1 MEKRVRILV
10 AKPGLDGHDRG
21 AKVVARA
28 LRDAGFEVVYTGLRQ
43 TPEQIAEA
51 ALQEDVNVIA
61 LSLLSGAHNHLFPK
75 IVELIRAKG
84 MTDVLIIGGG
94 VIPDSDIPSL
104 KAAGISEV
112 FTPGTSTVDII
123 KYINEAVK

>member
-1 MEKRVRILV
+1 MEKRVRVLV

-28 LRDAGFEVVYTGLRQ
+28 LRDAGFEVIYTGLRQ

-61 LSLLSGAHNHLFPK
+61 LSLLSGAHNHLFPR

-84 MTDVLIIGGG
+84 MTDVLMIGGG
-94 VIPDSDIPSL
+94 VIPDADIPAL

-112 FTPGTSTVDII
+112 FTPGTSTTTII
-123 KYINEAVK
+123 DYINANVN